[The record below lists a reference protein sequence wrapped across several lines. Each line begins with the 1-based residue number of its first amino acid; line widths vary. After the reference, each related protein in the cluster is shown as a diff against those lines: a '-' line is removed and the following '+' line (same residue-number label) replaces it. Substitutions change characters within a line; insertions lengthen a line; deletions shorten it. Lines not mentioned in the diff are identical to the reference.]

1 MDSTLGLSVTT
12 WMDEV
17 SIFCPVEVITGSR
30 VYDGL
35 LDHIDGDGGR
45 FYILTGEAREDSMV
59 SGDGVVPED
68 GRPVV
73 VPGQKIVLFIHAF
86 GKHFHLPCRVRKLSF
101 DDDGLFVYASL
112 KFLAPD
118 GTTQKRLVEYLS
130 SLW

>member
-1 MDSTLGLSVTT
+1 
-12 WMDEV
+12 MDEV
-17 SIFCPVEVITGSR
+17 SIFCPVEVITDSC

-45 FYILTGEAREDSMV
+45 FYILTTETQEGVPASDSV
-59 SGDGVVPED
+59 LGSADAPEMD
-68 GRPVV
+68 RPAVV
-73 VPGQKIVLFIHAF
+73 VGQKVVLFIHAF
-86 GKHFHLPCRVRKLSF
+86 GKHFHLPCRVRRISA
-101 DDDGLFVYASL
+101 DEDGLFVYANL